1 MAPDRGSPS
10 SSSSSAT
17 YDPPHPLSA
26 PLSHDAGD
34 GDNDEL
40 LRHATSRSIAVEPI
54 GQEPDAAFLRARS
67 EQPQFTLRALL
78 IGLLIGV
85 LIAFSNT
92 YFGLQTGWISG
103 MAMPS
108 ALIGFAYFKALRAI
122 TGRLAEG
129 GGGGVGRWVGGW
141 GEGFSEVENV
151 LVQTVAGSVGTM
163 PLGCGFVGVVPAL
176 EFLLKPEETPEST
189 STDPGIVQ
197 ALATAQETGG
207 LRLPLSK
214 LILWALGLCF
224 FGVMFAVPLRKEVIV
239 TEKLKF
245 PSGTATA
252 LMIGVLHGGEKTGAE
267 GETEEHAKRDG
278 LHKRR
283 RRGGDEEEEGLL
295 GNASPPAAREIYEA
309 DDRGEREGG
318 GEGMKKDWKKQIRL
332 LTYSF
337 AISGA
342 YTLISYFLPQLHSI
356 PFLGPHL
363 ATTWLWSLNPSPA
376 YVGQGIIM
384 GPATTIHMLL
394 GAVLGWA
401 ILSPVAKY
409 KGWASGDVGDW
420 NTGSKGWIVWV
431 SLAIM
436 LADAIVSLGW
446 LILKPLIWYG
456 KVYGPPFVHS
466 VRERGLRKHLGE
478 LMRNPKMRGYSPV
491 DLNDAPTANGQPTS
505 TSLLPQDEEKEY
517 DAPADHLIGWKTTLF
532 GLLASLAF
540 CILAVQYSFR
550 GMISISLT
558 MMALLLA
565 LLLSIMGVRALG
577 ETDLNPVSGISK
589 LTQLIFALVT
599 PTGSK
604 NAVVINLLAGGI
616 SEAGALQAGDL
627 LQDLKTGHLLGAS
640 PKAQFYGQ
648 LIGSAVGAVVSASV
662 YKLYTH
668 VYTIPGGL
676 FQVPTGYVWIFT
688 ARLVTGQGLPPHIP
702 VFAAGA
708 AAIWALLTALRIYG
722 NSVAQPSGSKGAS
735 WVPYVPGGIAV
746 AVGMY
751 NTPSFTVARTAGGV
765 LAWWWTR
772 WKRREETP
780 MIVLASGLILG
791 EGLVSIVNLGLASGG
806 VPHL

>member
-10 SSSSSAT
+10 SRSSNASEE
-17 YDPPHPLSA
+17 
-26 PLSHDAGD
+26 DAD
-34 GDNDEL
+34 LAQDDDL
-40 LRHATSRSIAVEPI
+40 AHTTSRSIAQEPI
-54 GQEPDAAFLRARS
+54 GQEPDPSFLAKRS
-67 EQPQFTLRALL
+67 EQPQFTVRALL
-78 IGLLIGV
+78 LGLLIGV

-108 ALIGFAYFKALRAI
+108 ALIGFAYFKGLRALMC
-122 TGRLAEG
+122 RLG
-129 GGGGVGRWVGGW
+129 DGFVRFGW

-176 EFLLKPEETPEST
+176 EFLLKPEETPESA
-189 STDPGIVQ
+189 SKDPDIIA
-197 ALATAQETGG
+197 ALAMSQEGGG

-224 FGVMFAVPLRKEVIV
+224 FGVVFAVPLRKEVIV
-239 TEKLKF
+239 REKLRF

-252 LMIGVLHGGEKTGAE
+252 LMIGVLHGGEKTGVE
-267 GETEEHAKRDG
+267 GEVEEQQA
-278 LHKRR
+278 RR
-283 RRGGDEEEEGLL
+283 RKSRKTSHVDNEEEERLMGDMSPEMVQDSGDNTDSEGDDGRGLRKTK
-295 GNASPPAAREIYEA
+295 SKE
-309 DDRGEREGG
+309 
-318 GEGMKKDWKKQIRL
+318 DWKAQIRL
-332 LTYSF
+332 LMYSF
-337 AISGA
+337 CVSGA
-342 YTLISYFLPQLHSI
+342 YTLISYFVPQIHSI
-356 PFLGPHL
+356 PILGTHL
-363 ATTWLWSLNPSPA
+363 SNVWLWNLNPSPA

-384 GPATTIHMLL
+384 GPATTIHMFL

-401 ILSPVAKY
+401 VLSPIAKF

-420 NTGSKGWIVWV
+420 NTGSKGWIVWI

-446 LILKPLIWYG
+446 LVLRPTIWYART
-456 KVYGPPFVHS
+456 YGPSVIHTLREKGVKHS
-466 VRERGLRKHLGE
+466 FSHLMG
-478 LMRNPKMRGYSPV
+478 PSTRGYSSVNLSEDSEPHKSYSAGY
-491 DLNDAPTANGQPTS
+491 DGRE
-505 TSLLPQDEEKEY
+505 DEDY
-517 DAPADHLIGWKTTLF
+517 DAPPHHLIGTKITLI
-532 GLLASLAF
+532 GLTLTLAF
-540 CILAVQYSFR
+540 CVVAVQLAFP
-550 GMISISLT
+550 GIIPVGLT
-558 MMALLLA
+558 LLALALA

-599 PTGSK
+599 PKGSK

-640 PKAQFYGQ
+640 PKAQFWGQ
-648 LIGSAVGAVVSASV
+648 LIGSGVGAVVSAVV
-662 YKLYTH
+662 YKLYTN
-668 VYTIPGGL
+668 VYTIPGGM
-676 FQVPTGYVWIFT
+676 FQVPTGFVWIFT
-688 ARLVTGQGLPPHIP
+688 ARLVTGEGLPPNTAE
-702 VFAAGA
+702 FAAA
-708 AAIWALLTALRIYG
+708 AAILWSCITALRIYG
-722 NSVAQPSGSKGAS
+722 SSLRKSDGTKGAN

-751 NTPSFTVARTAGGV
+751 NTPSFTLARTAGGL

-772 WKRREETP
+772 WKGREETP

-791 EGLVSIVNLGLASGG
+791 EGLVSIVNLALASGG
-806 VPHL
+806 VPHF

>member
-1 MAPDRGSPS
+1 MAPSRGSSLSSHSFS
-10 SSSSSAT
+10 SSDLAHT
-17 YDPPHPLSA
+17 
-26 PLSHDAGD
+26 
-34 GDNDEL
+34 
-40 LRHATSRSIAVEPI
+40 TSRSLAEPI
-54 GQEPDAAFLRARS
+54 GREPSPAFLAARS
-67 EQPQFTLRALL
+67 EQPQFTIRALL
-78 IGLLIGV
+78 VGLLIGV

-108 ALIGFAYFKALRAI
+108 ALIGFAYFKALNTI
-122 TGRLAEG
+122 TGRLRESDSSLG
-129 GGGGVGRWVGGW
+129 GWMGGW

-163 PLGCGFVGVVPAL
+163 PLGCGFVGVIPAL
-176 EFLLKPEETPEST
+176 EFLLKPEETPGST
-189 STDPGIVQ
+189 SEDPDIVA
-197 ALATAQETGG
+197 ALSVAQETGG

-239 TEKLKF
+239 REKLKF

-252 LMIGVLHGGEKTGAE
+252 LMIGVLHGGEKTGKE
-267 GETEEHAKRDG
+267 GEMEEHAKRDG
-278 LHKRR
+278 AGTRR
-283 RRGGDEEEEGLL
+283 RRSRRGDNEEAEALMGG
-295 GNASPPAAREIYEA
+295 ASPPPGDARGSQDEDE
-309 DDRGEREGG
+309 RGDGG
-318 GEGMKKDWKKQIRL
+318 AEHDTKKDWKKQIRV
-332 LTYSF
+332 LTYAF
-337 AISGA
+337 AVSGI
-342 YTLISYFLPQLHSI
+342 YTLLSYFIPQVHALPL
-356 PFLGPHL
+356 LGPYL
-363 ATTWLWSLNPSPA
+363 AQTYLWTLNPSPA

-384 GPATTIHMLL
+384 GPATTIHMFL

-401 ILSPVAKY
+401 VLSPLAKSQ
-409 KGWASGDVGDW
+409 GWASGDVGDW

-436 LADAIVSLGW
+436 LADAIISLGW
-446 LILKPLIWYG
+446 LILRPAIWYSR
-456 KVYGPPFVHS
+456 VYGPVLLRG
-466 VRERGLRKHLGE
+466 VREKGLARFCSSMIRGKGS
-478 LMRNPKMRGYSPV
+478 RGYSPV
-491 DLNDAPTANGQPTS
+491 DLNDDPSS
-505 TSLLPQDEEKEY
+505 TTNSGGGALTKTGSHLLDPEEEY
-517 DAPADHLIGWKTTLF
+517 DAPASHLIGWKTTSL

-540 CILAVQYSFR
+540 CIFAVQYSFK

-558 MMALLLA
+558 TLALLLA
-565 LLLSIMGVRALG
+565 LVLSIMGVRALG

-599 PTGSK
+599 PAGSK

-640 PKAQFYGQ
+640 PKAQFWGQ
-648 LIGSAVGAVVSASV
+648 LIGSAVGAVVSACV
-662 YKLYTH
+662 YKLYTR

-688 ARLVTGQGLPPHIP
+688 ARLVTGQGLPPRVP
-702 VFAAGA
+702 VFAAA
-708 AAIWALLTALRIYG
+708 AAGLWAVLTAVRIYG
-722 NSVAQPSGSKGAS
+722 TALKRSGGGWGW
-735 WVPYVPGGIAV
+735 WVDFVPGGIAV

-751 NTPSFTVARTAGGV
+751 NTPSFTLARTVGGV
-765 LAWWWTR
+765 GAWGWVR
-772 WKRREETP
+772 WNGRIGNGGGETG